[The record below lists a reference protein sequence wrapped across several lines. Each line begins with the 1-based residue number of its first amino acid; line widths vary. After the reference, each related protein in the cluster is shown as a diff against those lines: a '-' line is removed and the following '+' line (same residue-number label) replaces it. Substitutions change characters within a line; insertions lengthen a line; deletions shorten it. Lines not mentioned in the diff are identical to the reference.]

1 MKRGGYSRSD
11 SGLAGNQSRQQC
23 TMTCIIPGLHEGLFV
38 GKKPL
43 RHMNAI
49 RRERSQSN
57 GLGILR
63 SGNASK
69 RSNARGDDMGSQKK

>member
-1 MKRGGYSRSD
+1 MTLD
-11 SGLAGNQSRQQC
+11 SGLAGNQKPPA
-23 TMTCIIPGLHEGLFV
+23 MYYDVHYPGLHEGLFV

-57 GLGILR
+57 DLGIPR

-69 RSNARGDDMGSQKK
+69 RSNAKGR